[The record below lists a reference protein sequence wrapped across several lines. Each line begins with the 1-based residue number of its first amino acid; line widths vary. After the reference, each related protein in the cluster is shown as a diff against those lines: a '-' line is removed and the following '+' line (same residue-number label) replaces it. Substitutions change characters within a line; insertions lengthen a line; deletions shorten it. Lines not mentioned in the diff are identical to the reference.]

1 MSRKITTLISFKIE
15 SIYEEWV
22 KIFDNKESDLR
33 FSEFDIKP
41 LFRCFSKDDPKKN
54 CLHTSFTRGEY
65 SKVCASK

>member
-1 MSRKITTLISFKIE
+1 MMEI
-15 SIYEEWV
+15 IYEEWV